1 MTLNYST
8 PVINPRLGSSFAIFA
23 SAYACLVVMLVV
35 LEQLG
40 LSAPTIDELIIV
52 APALFY
58 IAIGFMTRTV
68 NADDFLLAGQR
79 VPPFYNALAFT
90 SMVFGGSILLGSI
103 GSLFFLGIDAI
114 AIPVGC
120 FAGLVLTGVLFVPY
134 LRKAGANTLPGFLH
148 LRFGH
153 RGLRLTAAILM
164 LAPCLIILVAEA
176 TLGGKLLGY
185 FLPLPQALGINLS
198 PSAFFLILVLA
209 SIFLTVVLG
218 GMRSATWTQCV
229 QFVVLLGILAP
240 LVAVSVIRTKLPLPQ
255 LTYGSQLEDIKARE
269 VAKGFVTVT
278 QPQPLS
284 EVLPKSGAQPVV
296 RPVERAFSALR
307 PMDYLLLVFCLA
319 TGVAAHPAFLP
330 RLSMTPTILA
340 SRRSMGW
347 VTVVA
352 GFVVLTIPAYAFFTK
367 AMAVDAL
374 IGTPA
379 SDLPVWA
386 RALQQLGLIS
396 LPANQFD
403 SFNAAAQRVTFQ
415 RDSLALILPV
425 AGSLPRV
432 CFGLAA
438 ASALAALSA
447 CAAGHLVAMANTVS
461 DDVYHEFLNKA
472 ASPGRRLLM
481 ARLTMLLLAVTAFIM
496 TQNLATDPLRWAIAA
511 FSLSSGTFFSVLVL
525 SVWWRR
531 LTGTGA
537 LAGLLSGFAVT
548 ALYLRAGGTPLFG
561 IDALTAAA
569 LGVPVSFFAAL
580 LVSFF
585 SKAPE
590 QSALEAIDEMRVPA
604 GETLQSRMLRLAA
617 RAKPVGKA

>member
-269 VAKGFVTVT
+269 LAKGFVTVT

-296 RPVERAFSALR
+296 RPVERAFSAFR

-374 IGTPA
+374 IGYA
-379 SDLPVWA
+379 SF
-386 RALQQLGLIS
+386 R
-396 LPANQFD
+396 F
-403 SFNAAAQRVTFQ
+403 
-415 RDSLALILPV
+415 
-425 AGSLPRV
+425 AGMGES
-432 CFGLAA
+432 
-438 ASALAALSA
+438 ASAAWVDFAARQSIRFLQRGRSTGDVSTGQPRPHP
-447 CAAGHLVAMANTVS
+447 AG
-461 DDVYHEFLNKA
+461 
-472 ASPGRRLLM
+472 GREPAKSLLRPRSRVG
-481 ARLTMLLLAVTAFIM
+481 AGR
-496 TQNLATDPLRWAIAA
+496 PLRM
-511 FSLSSGTFFSVLVL
+511 
-525 SVWWRR
+525 RR
-531 LTGTGA
+531 
-537 LAGLLSGFAVT
+537 
-548 ALYLRAGGTPLFG
+548 RP
-561 IDALTAAA
+561 
-569 LGVPVSFFAAL
+569 
-580 LVSFF
+580 
-585 SKAPE
+585 
-590 QSALEAIDEMRVPA
+590 
-604 GETLQSRMLRLAA
+604 SRRHGQH
-617 RAKPVGKA
+617 RQR